1 MHPISRPAD
10 SRFPYLPGI
19 DALRALAV
27 LAVFFY
33 HAGVDWMPGGFLGV
47 DLFFVIS
54 GYLITSLLLREFR
67 RGGHVRLG
75 RFWLRRARRLLPAVG
90 VMIAVT
96 MLVGAIVDP
105 DRVDQMR
112 GDAIASLA
120 YVANWHFIYAD
131 VSYFDQFQR
140 PSLFTHLW
148 SLAVEEQFYL
158 FWPLLFAAGMKLFGR
173 ARLLLGVAAGALA
186 SVALAWIL
194 FDPAGDASRV
204 YYGTDTHAV
213 GLLAGVALALVWSPT
228 ELRRRRTGP
237 LVGPILDV
245 VGVLALGLI
254 VLSFVNVHEYDL
266 GLWHGGYLWLALVTT
281 LLIAVVVHPAAR
293 LGGILGQAPVLW
305 LGLRSYSFYLW
316 HWPVL
321 VLTRPGV
328 DVDLPTEL
336 LIPLQ
341 LALVLVLSEL
351 SYRYVELP
359 FRGQGDVKL
368 PAGWLRV
375 ARPALIV
382 GVLAIVAFVGWSGL
396 FASGKDRLDAANA
409 ASTAEKAV
417 VVAKPQGTEQ
427 QAPQAGTQQPGTHP
441 GAALPQQTGPTQTNA
456 SPPPAARAPR
466 IYAFGDSVMIGAKE
480 QLAARLGPGFS
491 MDAEVGRQADEFV
504 ALVEQLQREGRTP
517 NAVIIQMGNNGPLY
531 GEFMEAIQ
539 KATSNVGELFL
550 INDHAPVSWI
560 DESNA
565 AIEEAGED
573 WPHTTVVDWAAA
585 AAANE
590 DLLWDGIHLKPA
602 AAVLYADLV
611 NKAVREKV
619 SFPPPPKPQAKPQ
632 AKADLKS
639 PRKAKPGTQPK
650 PQADPKA
657 KAQAADEREEWER
670 RLEMN
675 RGADDQVV
683 DAGDDPVAVVAGADD
698 DR

>member
-1 MHPISRPAD
+1 MHLISRPAD

-96 MLVGAIVDP
+96 MVVGAIVDP

-120 YVANWHFIYAD
+120 YVANWHFVYAD

-173 ARLLLGVAAGALA
+173 TRLLLGVAAGALA

-194 FDPAGDASRV
+194 FDPSGDASRV

-237 LVGPILDV
+237 LVGPVLDV
-245 VGVLALGLI
+245 VGVFALGFI
-254 VLSFVNVHEYDL
+254 VLSFVNVHDYDL
-266 GLWHGGYLWLALVTT
+266 GLWHGGYLWLALVTA
-281 LLIAVVVHPAAR
+281 LLIAVVVHPASR

-417 VVAKPQGTEQ
+417 VVAKPPPKPE
-427 QAPQAGTQQPGTHP
+427 PKE
-441 GAALPQQTGPTQTNA
+441 PTQTNA
-456 SPPPAARAPR
+456 SPPPATHPPR

-491 MDAEVGRQADEFV
+491 MNAEVGRQADEFV
-504 ALVEQLQREGRTP
+504 ALVEQLKREGRTP
-517 NAVIIQMGNNGPLY
+517 NAVILHMGNNGPLY

-539 KATSNVGELFL
+539 QATGNVGELVL

-585 AAANE
+585 AAAHE

-611 NKAVREKV
+611 NEAVREKV
-619 SFPPPPKPQAKPQ
+619 SFPPPPKAKAKAKPQ
-632 AKADLKS
+632 KQ
-639 PRKAKPGTQPK
+639 PRKQPE
-650 PQADPKA
+650 PT
-657 KAQAADEREEWER
+657 AQDERESWER

-683 DAGDDPVAVVAGADD
+683 DAGDHPVAVVGGAEH

>member
-1 MHPISRPAD
+1 MHLISRPAD

-96 MLVGAIVDP
+96 MVVGAIVEP

-120 YVANWHFIYAD
+120 YFANWHFVYAD

-148 SLAVEEQFYL
+148 SLSVEEQFYL
-158 FWPLLFAAGMKLFGR
+158 FWPLVFAAGMKLFGR
-173 ARLLLGVAAGALA
+173 GRLLLGVLAGAAA

-194 FDPAGDASRV
+194 FDPTGDASRV

-213 GLLAGVALALVWSPT
+213 GLLAGVALALVWSPI

-254 VLSFVNVHEYDL
+254 VLSFVNVNDYDL
-266 GLWHGGYLWLALVTT
+266 GLWHGGYLWLALVTA

-293 LGGILGQAPVLW
+293 LGNILGQAPVLW

-341 LALVLVLSEL
+341 LALVLLLSEL

-396 FASGKDRLDAANA
+396 FASGKDRLYA
-409 ASTAEKAV
+409 ASAAATAEKAV
-417 VVAKPQGTEQ
+417 VVAKPEPKATPE
-427 QAPQAGTQQPGTHP
+427 AQPKP
-441 GAALPQQTGPTQTNA
+441 EASEPTQTNT
-456 SPPPAARAPR
+456 SPPPADHPPR

-491 MDAEVGRQADEFV
+491 MNAEVGRQADQFV
-504 ALVEQLQREGRTP
+504 ALVEQLKREGRTP

-573 WPHTTVVDWAAA
+573 WPNTTVIDWASAAA
-585 AAANE
+585 AHE

-602 AAVLYADLV
+602 AAVLYANLV
-611 NKAVREKV
+611 NQAVREKV
-619 SFPPPPKPQAKPQ
+619 AFPPPPKPRRRASSKPQ
-632 AKADLKS
+632 AGAAATPAERRAAAAAKA
-639 PRKAKPGTQPK
+639 RREAKAKRD
-650 PQADPKA
+650 AKA
-657 KAQAADEREEWER
+657 KREAAAGSEREDWER

-683 DAGDDPVAVVAGADD
+683 DAGNDPVAVVGGPDD
-698 DR
+698 GR

>member
-1 MHPISRPAD
+1 MQLISRPAD

-96 MLVGAIVDP
+96 MVVGAIVEP

-173 ARLLLGVAAGALA
+173 TRLLLGVAAGALA
-186 SVALAWIL
+186 SVALAWVL
-194 FDPAGDASRV
+194 FDPTGDASRV

-213 GLLAGVALALVWSPT
+213 GLLAGVALALVWSPI

-245 VGVLALGLI
+245 IGVFALAFV
-254 VLSFVNVHEYDL
+254 VLSFLNVHDYDI
-266 GLWHGGYLWLALVTT
+266 GLWHGGYLWLALVTA
-281 LLIAVVVHPAAR
+281 LLIAVLVHPAST
-293 LGGILGQAPVLW
+293 LGGIIGKAPVLW

-341 LALVLVLSEL
+341 LALVLLLSEL

-359 FRGQGDVKL
+359 FRGQGEVKI
-368 PAGWLRV
+368 PAGWLRI
-375 ARPALIV
+375 ARPALIA

-396 FASGKDRLDAANA
+396 FASSEDRLDAASA
-409 ASTAEKAV
+409 AEAETKAV
-417 VVAKPQGTEQ
+417 VVADPQRAAKRTATGRRGQTPAKAD
-427 QAPQAGTQQPGTHP
+427 AP
-441 GAALPQQTGPTQTNA
+441 L
-456 SPPPAARAPR
+456 PPAAQPPR
-466 IYAFGDSVMIGAKE
+466 IYAFGDSVMIGAKD

-491 MDAEVGRQADEFV
+491 MNAAVGRQADEFV
-504 ALVEQLQREGRTP
+504 DLVERLQREGRTP

-531 GEFMEAIQ
+531 GEYMEAIQ
-539 KATSNVGELFL
+539 KATAGVGELFL

-573 WPHTTVVDWAAA
+573 WPHTTVIDWAAVA
-585 AAANE
+585 TAHE

-602 AAVLYADLV
+602 AALLYARLV
-611 NKAVREKV
+611 NRAVREKV
-619 SFPPPPKPQAKPQ
+619 AFPPPPRPEAKAQPRSKAQAKP
-632 AKADLKS
+632 KVT
-639 PRKAKPGTQPK
+639 PQP
-650 PQADPKA
+650 A
-657 KAQAADEREEWER
+657 
-670 RLEMN
+670 
-675 RGADDQVV
+675 RGG
-683 DAGDDPVAVVAGADD
+683 AG
-698 DR
+698 